1 MTNFNL
7 PDNTPVIVGVG
18 DIIDRRKVDGPD
30 PLTLLSQSSE
40 LALYDTGVK
49 NIIDYLDAIGVVRFS
64 VDFSTATNQS
74 RFGYSNF
81 PRSLAK
87 KIGSKKELCELYS
100 GMGGN
105 APQVLLEEISKKIHN
120 NEIHCALIS
129 GGEVLQTMISKLK
142 SGESLNWEDSP
153 GGRPEIIGI
162 NDEGF
167 SKEEKKHFM
176 DLPSNVYPIFAN
188 AIRASK
194 SQSSKEHLRECS
206 ELFSKFSK
214 VASLNPYAWFQ
225 KFRTPEEI
233 ENISDSNRLVG
244 FPYTKYLNSMI
255 RVNMAS
261 SLVLMSE
268 KLCKKLKIPQNKKVY
283 IHGSCVLN
291 DIWNVSKRPALD
303 ESPAIRKCG
312 KEALSQAGISLS
324 EISFLD
330 IYSCFPSAVQ
340 IAQKELSLDSN
351 DKRPLTV
358 TGGLPYFGGPGNA
371 YTMFSTSEI
380 VKKLRSNPNEY
391 GMVTAN
397 SWFLTKHAI
406 NILSCKPPMEI
417 DWGKNCAG
425 LQKEIDSKEIENLNS
440 KPSGLGKVISYT
452 IVQGRKNLE
461 YGIVI
466 GELEDKSRF
475 VANVLGEESFLKKM
489 TEVEMLE
496 TKGEV
501 KHTSE
506 RNIFKPLF
514 I

>member
-1 MTNFNL
+1 M
-7 PDNTPVIVGVG
+7 
-18 DIIDRRKVDGPD
+18 
-30 PLTLLSQSSE
+30 
-40 LALYDTGVK
+40 
-49 NIIDYLDAIGVVRFS
+49 
-64 VDFSTATNQS
+64 
-74 RFGYSNF
+74 
-81 PRSLAK
+81 
-87 KIGSKKELCELYS
+87 
-100 GMGGN
+100 
-105 APQVLLEEISKKIHN
+105 
-120 NEIHCALIS
+120 
-129 GGEVLQTMISKLK
+129 
-142 SGESLNWEDSP
+142 
-153 GGRPEIIGI
+153 
-162 NDEGF
+162 
-167 SKEEKKHFM
+167 
-176 DLPSNVYPIFAN
+176 
-188 AIRASK
+188 
-194 SQSSKEHLRECS
+194 
-206 ELFSKFSK
+206 
-214 VASLNPYAWFQ
+214 
-225 KFRTPEEI
+225 
-233 ENISDSNRLVG
+233 
-244 FPYTKYLNSMI
+244 
-255 RVNMAS
+255 
-261 SLVLMSE
+261 
-268 KLCKKLKIPQNKKVY
+268 
-283 IHGSCVLN
+283 
-291 DIWNVSKRPALD
+291 D
-303 ESPAIRKCG
+303 ESPAIKKCG

-440 KPSGLGKVISYT
+440 KPNGFGKVISYT
-452 IVQGRKNLE
+452 VVQGRKNLE
-461 YGIVI
+461 SGIVI